1 MRILIITGGRIDE
14 DFALSFLKKE
24 KFNHIIV
31 VDGALAFWD
40 KVEKNSEIQC
50 HFDHLVG
57 DFDTISPEILENY
70 LGRKDEDIEVHRF
83 NPEKDYTD
91 TDIALKLAIRLA
103 SAEASVSKPE
113 IWLLGATGTRADHML
128 ANMQLLAQT
137 RAAGMDGIIVDKNN
151 KIRLLEGAYTL
162 KKEDQFGDF
171 VSLIPVT
178 QALNG
183 VTLRGFKYP
192 LEGHTTYWGESL
204 CVSNELEADEGY
216 IRIEEG
222 IAFLIESRD

>member
-14 DFALSFLKKE
+14 DFALSLLEKE
-24 KFNHIIV
+24 KFEHMIV

-40 KVEKNSEIQC
+40 KVEKNPDITC

-57 DFDTISPEILENY
+57 DFDTISPEILKNY
-70 LGRKDEDIEVHRF
+70 LDREDIEVHRF

-91 TDIALKLAIRLA
+91 TDIALKLAIHLTKSETGKA
-103 SAEASVSKPE
+103 DAKSE

-137 RAAGMDGIIVDKNN
+137 KEAGVEGVIVDKNN
-151 KIRLLEGAYTL
+151 KIRLLEGSYTL
-162 KKEDQFGDF
+162 KKKDQFGDF
-171 VSLIPVT
+171 VSLIPIT
-178 QALNG
+178 RALKG

-192 LEGHTTYWGESL
+192 LERHTTYFGESL
-204 CVSNELEADEGY
+204 CVSNELEAEEGF
-216 IRIEEG
+216 INIEEG
-222 IAFLIESRD
+222 MAFLIESRD